1 MQTTPLS
8 TQYTI
13 WYPHINSKNIIYTLS
28 ITGTTVLNHNQEVR
42 NFINGYEDVRSYTR
56 DITYDNGL
64 DFAKAVADIS
74 GSCYQHLKVS
84 LLWMEG
90 LFRG

>member
-1 MQTTPLS
+1 M
-8 TQYTI
+8 
-13 WYPHINSKNIIYTLS
+13 
-28 ITGTTVLNHNQEVR
+28 GR
-42 NFINGYEDVRSYTR
+42 FINGYEGKKSYTR